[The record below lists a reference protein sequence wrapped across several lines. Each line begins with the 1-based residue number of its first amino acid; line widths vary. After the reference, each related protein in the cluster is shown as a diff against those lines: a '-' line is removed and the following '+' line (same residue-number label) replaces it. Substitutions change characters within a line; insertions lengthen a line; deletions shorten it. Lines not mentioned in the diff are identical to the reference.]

1 MAFKV
6 YNPKPLCAEGEKM
19 LADAG
24 VEIVKSSGPS
34 KQDLMNDTADV
45 DAAVI
50 WLSPNKFDKEVID
63 NAKNLKLISRFGV
76 GLEVV
81 DVEYAQEK
89 GVMVCNTPT
98 SNGNAVAE
106 HAIYLIMALAK
117 NSKYVNQQIDAG
129 EWNIIKKTS
138 AVELGKSTLGVV
150 GLGNIGKNVCRK
162 ALGLGMKVIG
172 YDPFPSAGIPE
183 EVTVT
188 SDLNYLLANSDF
200 VTMHTPETPQT
211 IGMMGYEQFKLMK
224 PTAYFV
230 NDSRG
235 KVVVQA
241 DLEKALEE
249 GLIKGAG
256 LDVFE
261 EEPLPMDSPLRNKVN
276 VIITPHYAGFTNG
289 AVINTGL
296 DVAQSI
302 IDVMNGGRPKYEI
315 KKK

>member
-6 YNPKPLCAEGEKM
+6 YNPKPLCAEAEQM
-19 LADAG
+19 LAEAG

-34 KQDLMNDTADV
+34 KEDLLKDTADV

-50 WLSPNKFDKEVID
+50 WLSPNRFDKEVID

-76 GLEVV
+76 GMEIV

-89 GVMVCNTPT
+89 GIMVCNTPT

-106 HAIYLIMALAK
+106 HTIYLIMALAK
-117 NSKYVNQQIDAG
+117 NSKFVNQQIEAG
-129 EWNIIKKTS
+129 EWNTIKKTS
-138 AVELGKSTLGVV
+138 AVELGKSTLGVI

-172 YDPFPSAGIPE
+172 YAPRPKDIPE
-183 EVTVT
+183 GVTVT

-200 VTMHTPETPQT
+200 VSMHTPETPQT
-211 IGMMGYEQFKLMK
+211 IGMMGYEQFKQMK
-224 PTAYFV
+224 PTAFFI

-235 KVVVQA
+235 KVVVQS
-241 DLEKALEE
+241 DLERALSE

-256 LDVFE
+256 LDVFI
-261 EEPLPMDSPLRNKVN
+261 EEPLPMDSPLRGNVN

-302 IDVMNGGRPKYEI
+302 LDVMNGGRPKYEI